1 MDHSTHD
8 VINQVPNLENYNI
21 YTTDLALQEA
31 VQRYDAASY
40 NADLIRY
47 GQLLGSDTNLRLA
60 HQINRHAPEL
70 QQYDRQGY
78 RDDQIVFHPGW
89 HQFLAMGFSQGLH
102 CSAYS
107 DQKLGAQVA
116 RAANFFIH
124 GQTEAGSLCPLTMTA
139 AAIPILQHEDWF
151 PKIKPRLF
159 SRDYDQRDLHL
170 SMKTSM
176 MVGMG
181 MTEKQGGS
189 DLRSNSTSAEPVAAS
204 GRGKNY
210 LLLGHKWF
218 FSSPMSDAH
227 LVLAT
232 HKQKLSCFYV
242 PRWLDETR
250 KNKVHILR
258 IKDKLGNR
266 SNASVEV
273 EFHQAVGTLIG
284 VEGKGI
290 ATLANMASY
299 TRLDCVLGS
308 TALLRQAVV
317 QALHHCHHRHA
328 FGRTL
333 IEHQL
338 MQSVLLDLILESEA
352 ATALALAIAAAFDA
366 PNTPLCH
373 AFRRILTPAAKF
385 WVTKRTIQ
393 ASAECME
400 IWGGNG
406 YIEDAPMARL
416 YREAPVNS
424 IWEGSGNVMCLDVLR
439 AWAGHP
445 ELALSLSDYLL
456 QSAADDHILQ
466 PRTRRLLQVLS
477 GTKHNQ
483 LGAARYVA
491 QELVLLT
498 QALLLRQYAPQL
510 VSDAFISS
518 RFADDTGAIYGVRH
532 NGMVPNAVLIRAWPW
547 TV

>member
-1 MDHSTHD
+1 MDNSTHD
-8 VINQVPNLENYNI
+8 VANQVPNLENYNL

-31 VQRYDAASY
+31 VERYGAGSFHAE
-40 NADLIRY
+40 LTRY
-47 GQLLGSDTNLRLA
+47 GQQLGTDSSFALA
-60 HQINRHAPEL
+60 HQINRHTPEL
-70 QQYDRQGY
+70 QQYDRQGH
-78 RDDQIVFHPGW
+78 RDDQLIFHPGW
-89 HQFLAMGFSQGLH
+89 HQFLTMGFTQGLH
-102 CSAYS
+102 CSAWS
-107 DQKLGAQVA
+107 VQKLGAHVA
-116 RAANFFIH
+116 RAAGFLMH
-124 GQTEAGSLCPLTMTA
+124 GQTEAGTLCPLTMTS
-139 AAIPILQHEDWF
+139 AAIPVLQQEDWF
-151 PKIKPRLF
+151 PSIEPRLF
-159 SRDYDQRDLHL
+159 SRNYDQRDQHL

-189 DLRSNSTSAEPVAAS
+189 DLRVNTTYAEPVAAS
-204 GRGKNY
+204 GRGHNY

-232 HKQKLSCFYV
+232 HKQQLSCFYV
-242 PRWLDETR
+242 PRWLDESR
-250 KNKVHILR
+250 KNKIHIQR

-273 EFHQAVGTLIG
+273 EFHQAVGTLVG

-290 ATLANMASY
+290 ATLAKMASY

-308 TALLRQAVV
+308 TGLLRHAVV

-328 FGRTL
+328 FGRIL
-333 IEHQL
+333 LEHEL

-366 PNTPLCH
+366 PEDSLQQ
-373 AFRRILTPAAKF
+373 AFSRILTPAAKF
-385 WVTKRTIQ
+385 WITKRTIQ
-393 ASAECME
+393 ATAECME

-406 YIEDAPMARL
+406 YIEAAPMARL

-424 IWEGSGNVMCLDVLR
+424 IWEGSGNIMCLDVLR
-439 AWAGHP
+439 AWRDHP
-445 ELALSLSDYLL
+445 DLALSLGDYLM
-456 QSAADDHILQ
+456 QSAGDDPVLA

-477 GTKHNQ
+477 DTGYNQ
-483 LGAARYVA
+483 QGAARYVA

-498 QALLLRQYAPQL
+498 QAQLLRQHAPQA
-510 VSDAFISS
+510 VADAFISS
-518 RFADDTGAIYGVRH
+518 RFAHDTGGVYGIRQ
-532 NGMVPNAVLIRAWPW
+532 NGMVPKTVLIRAWPW